1 MGAKTGIT
9 PSKHPLISRKSA
21 PKVGHSLHSSLWFYS
36 MIAGYLSVPGNR
48 RTDGRVY
55 IGMLCNFTE
64 HHYRTSLQGYVMC
77 DSNRT

>member
-9 PSKHPLISRKSA
+9 PSKHPLISHKSA

-36 MIAGYLSVPGNR
+36 MIAGYLPVSGNR
-48 RTDGRVY
+48 RTDGVY

-64 HHYRTSLQGYVMC
+64 HYYWQGYVMC
-77 DSNRT
+77 DSKRT